1 MSLALA
7 ARLGDSRGMTEES
20 ESAFAARAELRAEA
34 ELIFRA
40 GVAAADPGA
49 AVERALAAEGWQG
62 RFVIAVG
69 KAAPAMMRAALER
82 VGPVEAALVVTN
94 PENAG
99 EVPGARVMIAAHPVP
114 DAGGL
119 AAGEAVLEILA
130 QAGEGDRVLAL
141 ISGGGSALLPAPVEG
156 VSLADKAAVNAALLG
171 CGADIHQ
178 MNLVRQQLSRL
189 KGGGFLRAAAPA
201 QVRALIL
208 SDVLGDDLSTIASG
222 PTAPPIGTRAQA
234 VALCREMGI
243 WDGLPASVKAH
254 LEAVA
259 DVLPPLPAA
268 QNEII
273 GSNGVSLMAME
284 RAAPGARV
292 VLEPLE
298 GDVNAAAQV
307 VLEAGNMGPGI
318 TLFGGETTVRL
329 GEDPGLGGRN
339 QQLALKVAELA
350 GWDGDWVFLSGGT
363 DGRDGPTDAAGGM
376 VDHGT
381 KARLAE
387 AGKTPGDYLQRNDAY
402 HGLKL
407 TGDLLMTGATG
418 TNVAD
423 LQVLIRR

>member
-1 MSLALA
+1 
-7 ARLGDSRGMTEES
+7 MTEES
-20 ESAFAARAELRAEA
+20 ESAHAARSALRAEA

-49 AVERALAAEGWQG
+49 AVARALEAEGWQG

-69 KAAPAMMRAALER
+69 KAAPSMMRAALER

-99 EVPGARVMIAAHPVP
+99 EVPGATVMVAAHPVP

-119 AAGEAVLEILA
+119 AAGEAVLEMLA
-130 QAGEGDRVLAL
+130 RAGEGERVLAL
-141 ISGGGSALLPAPVEG
+141 VSGGGSALLTAPVEG
-156 VSLADKAAVNAALLG
+156 VSLADKAAVNAALLAS
-171 CGADIHQ
+171 GADIRK

-201 QVRALIL
+201 EVRALIL

-222 PTAPPIGTRAQA
+222 PTAPPIGTRAEA
-234 VALCREMGI
+234 RALCAELGI
-243 WDGLPASVKAH
+243 WESLPASVRAYLDVKAA
-254 LEAVA
+254 E
-259 DVLPPLPAA
+259 LPPLPPA

-298 GDVNAAAQV
+298 GDVEEAAQAV
-307 VLEAGNMGPGI
+307 VAAGDMGPGI

-329 GEDPGLGGRN
+329 GENPGMGGRN
-339 QQLALKVAELA
+339 QQLALRVAELA
-350 GWDGDWVFLSGGT
+350 RWPGEWVFLSGGT
-363 DGRDGPTDAAGGM
+363 DGRDGPTDAAGGL

-381 KARLAE
+381 LARLAA
-387 AGKTPGDYLQRNDAY
+387 AGKRPADYLARNDAY
-402 HGLKL
+402 NGLKL
-407 TGDLLMTGATG
+407 SGDLLMTGGTG

-423 LQVLIRR
+423 LQVLIRREPGKTSF

>member
-1 MSLALA
+1 MA
-7 ARLGDSRGMTEES
+7 EES
-20 ESAFAARAELRAEA
+20 ERAFKARAELRAEA

-40 GVAAADPGA
+40 GVSAADPGTG
-49 AVERALAAEGWQG
+49 VDRALEADGWSG

-69 KAAPAMMRAALER
+69 KAAPSMMRAALKR

-99 EVPGARVMIAAHPVP
+99 DLPGATVMEAAHPVP

-119 AAGEAVLEILA
+119 AAGEAVLELLA
-130 QAGEGDRVLAL
+130 KAGEGDKVLAL
-141 ISGGGSALLPAPVEG
+141 VSGGGSALLPAPVEG
-156 VSLADKAAVNAALLG
+156 VSLADKAAVNEALLAS
-171 CGADIHQ
+171 GADIHQ

-189 KGGGFLRAAAPA
+189 KGGGFLWAAAPA
-201 QVRALIL
+201 HVRALVL

-222 PTAPPIGTRAQA
+222 LTAPPIGSCEEAAET
-234 VALCREMGI
+234 CRNLGI
-243 WDGLPASVKAH
+243 WERLPESARRH
-254 LEAVA
+254 LAGQA
-259 DVLPPLPAA
+259 DEQPALPPAR
-268 QNEII
+268 NEII
-273 GSNGVSLMAME
+273 GSNGVSVMAME

-298 GDVNAAAQV
+298 GDVEEAARAV
-307 VLEAGNMGPGI
+307 IAAGDMGPGI

-329 GEDPGLGGRN
+329 CDEPGTGGRN

-350 GWDGDWVFLSGGT
+350 DWPGQWVFLSGGT

-381 KARLAE
+381 RARLAS
-387 AGKTPGDYLQRNDAY
+387 AGKSAADYLARNDAY

-407 TGDLLMTGATG
+407 SGDLLITGATG

-423 LQVLIRR
+423 LQVLIRREPGRSGF

>member
-1 MSLALA
+1 MM
-7 ARLGDSRGMTEES
+7 DES
-20 ESAFAARAELRAEA
+20 ESAHAARAAMRGEA

-40 GVAAADPGA
+40 GIAAADPGA
-49 AVERALAAEGWQG
+49 AVARALEAEGWQG

-94 PENAG
+94 PENAV
-99 EVPGARVMIAAHPVP
+99 EVPGAEVMIAAHPVP

-119 AAGEAVLEILA
+119 AAGEAVLDMLA
-130 QAGEGDRVLAL
+130 RASEGERVLAL
-141 ISGGGSALLPAPVEG
+141 VSGGGSALLPAPVEG
-156 VSLADKAAVNAALLG
+156 LSLADKAAVNAALLAS
-171 CGADIHQ
+171 GADIHQ

-201 QVRALIL
+201 EVRALVL

-222 PTAPPIGTRAQA
+222 LTAPPSGSRGEAA
-234 VALCREMGI
+234 EMCRSLGI
-243 WDGLPASVKAH
+243 WERLPEPARRH
-254 LEAVA
+254 LERQA
-259 DVLPPLPAA
+259 DEPPALPAA

-273 GSNGVSLMAME
+273 GSNGVSVMAME

-298 GDVNAAAQV
+298 GDVEEAARAV
-307 VLEAGNMGPGI
+307 IAAGEMGPGI
-318 TLFGGETTVRL
+318 TLFGGETTVKL
-329 GEDPGLGGRN
+329 CAEPGMGGRN

-350 GWDGDWVFLSGGT
+350 DWPGEWVFLSGGT

-381 KARLAE
+381 RARLAA
-387 AGKTPGDYLQRNDAY
+387 AGKSAGEYLARNDAY

-407 TGDLLMTGATG
+407 TGDLLMTGGTG

-423 LQVLIRR
+423 LQVLIRREPGKTSF

>member
-1 MSLALA
+1 MA
-7 ARLGDSRGMTEES
+7 EES
-20 ESAFAARAELRAEA
+20 ERAFAARAAVRAEA

-40 GVAAADPGA
+40 GVAAADPEA
-49 AVERALAAEGWQG
+49 AVARALEAEGWQG
-62 RFVIAVG
+62 RMVIAVG
-69 KAAPAMMRAALER
+69 KAAPSMMRAALAR

-94 PENAG
+94 PENAC
-99 EVPGARVMIAAHPVP
+99 EVPGARVMQAAHPVP

-119 AAGEAVLEILA
+119 AAGEAVLELLA
-130 QAGEGDRVLAL
+130 QAGPEDRVLAL

-156 VSLADKAAVNAALLG
+156 VSLEDKAAVNAALLAS
-171 CGADIHQ
+171 GADIHQ

-222 PTAPPIGTRAQA
+222 PTAPPIGTREEA
-234 VALCREMGI
+234 VALCETLGI
-243 WDGLPASVKAH
+243 WAGLPASVRAH
-254 LEAVA
+254 LEAEA
-259 DVLPPLPAA
+259 PELPALPPA
-268 QNEII
+268 QNEIV
-273 GSNGVSLMAME
+273 GSNGVSLAAMA

-292 VLEPLE
+292 VQEALE

-307 VLEAGNMGPGI
+307 VVEAGNDGPGI
-318 TLFGGETTVRL
+318 ILFGGETTVRL

-350 GWDGDWVFLSGGT
+350 DWPGDWVFLSGGT

-381 KARLAE
+381 KARMEA
-387 AGKTPGDYLQRNDAY
+387 AGKSPADYLARNDAY

>member
-1 MSLALA
+1 M
-7 ARLGDSRGMTEES
+7 DDES
-20 ESAFAARAELRAEA
+20 ESEFAARAALRGEA

-49 AVERALAAEGWQG
+49 AVARALEAEGWQG

-69 KAAPAMMRAALER
+69 KAAPAMMRAALQR

-94 PENAG
+94 PENAV
-99 EVPGARVMIAAHPVP
+99 EVPGAEVMIAAHPVP

-119 AAGEAVLEILA
+119 AAGEAVLALLA
-130 QAGEGDRVLAL
+130 RAGAGERVLAL
-141 ISGGGSALLPAPVEG
+141 VSGGGSALLPAPVAG
-156 VSLADKAAVNAALLG
+156 VSLADKAAVNAALLAS
-171 CGADIHQ
+171 GADIHR

-201 QVRALIL
+201 EVRALVL

-222 PTAPPIGTRAQA
+222 LTAPPISSREEAA
-234 VALCREMGI
+234 ALCRQLGI
-243 WDGLPASVKAH
+243 WESLPEPVRRH
-254 LEAVA
+254 LQTNA
-259 DVLPPLPAA
+259 DALPPLPPAR
-268 QNEII
+268 NEIV
-273 GSNGVSLMAME
+273 GSNGVSLTAME

-292 VLEPLE
+292 VAEPLE
-298 GDVNAAAQV
+298 GDVEDAAQR
-307 VLEAGNMGPGI
+307 VLEAGNRGPGI

-329 GEDPGLGGRN
+329 GDNPGLGGRN
-339 QQLALKVAELA
+339 QQLALKLAELA
-350 GWDGDWVFLSGGT
+350 DWPGEWVFLSGGT

-381 KARLAE
+381 RARLAA
-387 AGKTPGDYLQRNDAY
+387 AGKQPADYLGRNDAY

-407 TGDLLMTGATG
+407 SGDLLITGGTG

-423 LQVLIRR
+423 LQVLIRRAPGRKGF

>member
-1 MSLALA
+1 MA
-7 ARLGDSRGMTEES
+7 EES
-20 ESAFAARAELRAEA
+20 ETEHAARAAMRAEA

-49 AVERALAAEGWQG
+49 AVARALEAEGWQG

-94 PENAG
+94 PENAQ
-99 EVPGARVMIAAHPVP
+99 EVAGAEVMVAAHPVP

-119 AAGEAVLEILA
+119 AAGEAVLEMLGRA
-130 QAGEGDRVLAL
+130 GAGERVLAL
-141 ISGGGSALLPAPVEG
+141 ISGGGSALLPAPVAG
-156 VSLADKAAVNAALLG
+156 VSLEDKAAVNAALLAS
-171 CGADIHQ
+171 GADIHK

-201 QVRALIL
+201 SVRALIL
-208 SDVLGDDLSTIASG
+208 SDVVGDDLSTIASG
-222 PTAPPIGTRAQA
+222 PTAPPIGSREAAAQM
-234 VALCREMGI
+234 CRSLGI
-243 WDGLPASVKAH
+243 WEGLPESVRGH
-254 LEAVA
+254 LGARAEA
-259 DVLPPLPAA
+259 LPPLPEAR
-268 QNEII
+268 NEVI
-273 GSNGVSLMAME
+273 GSNAVSVAAMA

-292 VLEPLE
+292 MAEPLE
-298 GDVNAAAQV
+298 GDVEEAAQV
-307 VLEAGNMGPGI
+307 VLAAGEAGPGI

-329 GEDPGLGGRN
+329 GPDPGAGGRN
-339 QQLALKVAELA
+339 QQLALKLAELA
-350 GWDGDWVFLSGGT
+350 DWPGQWVFLSGGT

-381 KARLAE
+381 RARLAAAE
-387 AGKTPGDYLQRNDAY
+387 KVPADYLARNDAY

-407 TGDLLMTGATG
+407 TGDLLITGGTG

-423 LQVLIRR
+423 LQVLIRRG